1 MFVMN
6 SNDKGA
12 IAELE
17 IAAAAVKLGLPV
29 FKPLSEHSRADL
41 ILEIGGRLMR
51 VQCKWGRLGP
61 NRDVVVVRI
70 GGCRLSPR
78 GYVRS
83 TYTEAEIDVFGV
95 YCGDLDRCFLLP
107 SSRCAGVKTIRLR
120 LTPARN
126 GQQACTTLADDFNFA
141 GAVAQLARAPD
152 WQSGGRG
159 FKSPQLHS
167 NPTAETPSVTVGSDV
182 FRDRLG
188 YWMERV
194 GRGDEILVT
203 YRGRPRLRVTPAD
216 AGRPEGNARASP
228 MIDALAAS

>member
-1 MFVMN
+1 MFVTN

-17 IAAAAVKLGLPV
+17 IAAAAVKLGVPV

-41 ILEIGGRLMR
+41 ILELGGGLIR
-51 VQCKWGRLGP
+51 VQCKWGHLGP

-83 TYTEAEIDVFGV
+83 TYNEAEIDLFGV
-95 YCGDLDRCFLLP
+95 YCGELDRCFLLP
-107 SSRCAGVKTIRLR
+107 SARWAGRQQMCRR

-126 GQQACTTLADDFNFA
+126 GQQACTTLADDFNFV

-167 NPTAETPSVTVGSDV
+167 NPTAEGPCITVGSTRFATGSAIGWNASHAATRSSSPTV
-182 FRDRLG
+182 
-188 YWMERV
+188 
-194 GRGDEILVT
+194 
-203 YRGRPRLRVTPAD
+203 
-216 AGRPEGNARASP
+216 AGHGCG
-228 MIDALAAS
+228 